1 MIRLERV
8 EIYKYKS
15 FHTTQTVAIEDDV
28 TVLVG
33 KNEAGKTAFLE
44 ALAKTNY
51 FEADPKF
58 KLNEKFDYPRSELK
72 KVKNEDGKKAIQCR
86 YSVSG
91 ELLKI
96 IQGEFG
102 QSAISTKG
110 FTVTYKYESG
120 SSWEIEGVDIQG
132 ALYHMFK
139 LYTSDEEVLNEF
151 KTIDNLVSAIEFC
164 DEREGLED
172 AKSDFT
178 LIQKESSFS
187 DNSFNGYILSKY
199 LSPNMPKFWYFDEYY
214 SLPGRI
220 NLNELESGK
229 LEEEKLRTAKALL
242 ELADVDLKDITQS
255 EDFESFVAELEA
267 TSNMITDEIF
277 EYWTTNKNIE
287 IEFKVDK
294 KLNPRNAT
302 EYILEVRVKNK
313 KHRITLPLKNRSKG
327 FNWFFSFIVW
337 FKKIQS
343 SGNKNFILLLDE
355 PGLNLHASAQADLLR
370 FIEDLSNEGYQ
381 IIYST
386 HSPFMV
392 ETKKLNRVRTVF
404 DGDDGT
410 IISDS
415 VQEKDPN
422 TLFPLQ
428 AALGYDI
435 AQNLFVSKKNLIVEG
450 VSDLTYLTLLSSYLH
465 DTGREG
471 LNDDITIVPVG
482 GLDKVPTFISLLRGS
497 SLGIVCLLDS
507 YTVPKTQAQALK
519 NLVQNKIIKESKILF
534 FHDFASHQGTQ
545 ADIEDVFS
553 KEEYVRMF
561 NDSLGTKYSIVDSS
575 KIDLTKPILGQINRE
590 INEKRFN
597 HYSPANK
604 LAQSGVSES
613 TFSEETLNRFEALFK
628 KANSLF

>member
-1 MIRLERV
+1 MKLTNV
-8 EIYKYKS
+8 ELYKYKS
-15 FHTTQTVAIEDDV
+15 ITETQQVDIEKDI

-51 FEADPKF
+51 FEDDSKF
-58 KLNEKFDYPRSELK
+58 VLEERFDYPRSELK
-72 KVKNEDGKKAIQCR
+72 KVKKDDEKEALKCTYSIGDELRQSIQD
-86 YSVSG
+86 
-91 ELLKI
+91 
-96 IQGEFG
+96 EFSEEAVK
-102 QSAISTKG
+102 SAYFTIS
-110 FTVTYKYESG
+110 YKYGGG
-120 SSWEIEGVDIQG
+120 SNWYIEGLNDI
-132 ALYHMFK
+132 ACLTSVLHK
-139 LYTSDEEVLNEF
+139 YTSDEEIISKFESNVNG
-151 KTIDNLVSAIEFC
+151 IHNAITFC
-164 DEREGLED
+164 DGYEDFDD
-172 AKSDFT
+172 AKEAFETIKNGSCFT
-178 LIQKESSFS
+178 GKGFR
-187 DNSFNGYILSKY
+187 GYIVKKY
-199 LSPNMPKFWYFDEYY
+199 LKPNMPKFWYFDEYY
-214 SLPGRI
+214 ALPGNI
-220 NLNELESGK
+220 NLNELQNEE
-229 LEEEKLRTAKALL
+229 LEEEELRTAKALI
-242 ELADVDLKDITQS
+242 ELAEIDLDDVMQS
-255 EDFESFVAELEA
+255 DNFETLIAELEA

-277 EYWTTNKNIE
+277 KYWSTNGNIE

-294 KLNPRNAT
+294 QNLRGT
-302 EYILEVRVKNK
+302 IQYILDVRVKNK

-343 SGNKNFILLLDE
+343 VGSDNFILLLDE

-370 FIEDLSNEGYQ
+370 FIEDLSEEGYQ

-404 DGDDGT
+404 DGDNGT
-410 IISDS
+410 VISES

-465 DTGREG
+465 DIGREG
-471 LNDDITIVPVG
+471 LNNDITIVPVG

-519 NLVQNKIIKESKILF
+519 NLIENKIIKESKILF

-553 KEEYVRMF
+553 KEEYTRMF
-561 NDSLGTKYSIVDSS
+561 NDALGTKYSVVDPS

-590 INEKRFN
+590 IKEKKFN

-613 TFSEETLNRFEALFK
+613 TFSEETLDRFEALFQK
-628 KANSLF
+628 VNSLF